1 MGMNESMEKPDR
13 SRPGTEPLRGCLAAL
28 RQGLAGGARRL
39 WNAYWYDRAWRA
51 TVLLLDAL
59 DDRILEDI
67 GLSRQPAVPTLDGE
81 TVDGTE
87 TFVADTNVV
96 ASGSYQPRRR
106 LAA

>member
-1 MGMNESMEKPDR
+1 MGMNMSMERPDR
-13 SRPGTEPLRGCLAAL
+13 SRPGTQPLRDCLAAL
-28 RQGLAGGARRL
+28 RQGLAAGVRRL
-39 WNAYWYDRAWRA
+39 WNAYWYGRAWRA

-59 DDRILEDI
+59 DDRTLEDI
-67 GLSRQPAVPTLDGE
+67 GLSRQPAVPTLDGK
-81 TVDGTE
+81 TVDGPE